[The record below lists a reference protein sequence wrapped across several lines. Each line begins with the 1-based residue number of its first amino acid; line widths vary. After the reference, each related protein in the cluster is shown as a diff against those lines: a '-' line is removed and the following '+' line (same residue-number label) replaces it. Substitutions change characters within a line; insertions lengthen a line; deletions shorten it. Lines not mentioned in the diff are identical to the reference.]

1 VKAERLEKGVGK
13 GLGVRVFCTGGGKGA
28 EWRWFPC
35 VPQGFDALEVV
46 EAVR

>member
-1 VKAERLEKGVGK
+1 MGK
-13 GLGVRVFCTGGGKGA
+13 GLGFRVFCTGEGKGA

-35 VPQGFDALEVV
+35 VSQGFNGLEVV